1 MCDPRLLSA
10 TGALYIV
17 ADGRWLAVGAREAR
31 LACGYCNLLW
41 TIGMDDW
48 GLLKAPISR
57 PPVNE

>member
-17 ADGRWLAVGAREAR
+17 ADGRWLAEGAREAR

-41 TIGMDDW
+41 TIGIGQL
-48 GLLKAPISR
+48 GLAQSTDIS
-57 PPVNE
+57 PTCK